1 MYKNTIFNIFNPHVP
16 IKKKY
21 IRANEA
27 LFMSKELHKTMMRR
41 SRYRSR
47 NILLKDLTDTNKKI
61 AAPKNL
67 WRKLWKKTKKS
78 YFENLDTKKF
88 TDNRSF

>member
-1 MYKNTIFNIFNPHVP
+1 
-16 IKKKY
+16 
-21 IRANEA
+21 
-27 LFMSKELHKTMMRR
+27 MRR